1 VTWTG
6 QDNGIVSTLLRP
18 LDRLVPWLWPVAV
31 ANLVANVLIVVTGGA
46 VRLTASGLGC
56 PTWPRCSEDSYVS
69 HGELGL
75 HGAIEFGNR
84 LLTFAVAIV
93 ALLALVAAWRSGRR
107 RATRLALVVFL
118 GIPAQAVLGGV
129 TVLTQLNPWVVALHF
144 LVSMAIIG
152 VCVLLLDELRGPE
165 RDAAPLAVRRTSL
178 VVFALGWLSL
188 YLGTVV
194 TGSGPHAGDLDAR
207 RTGLDPQWMS
217 HVHAWS
223 VYALVGATLV
233 LLVLARRSGAA
244 RVASVTMLLLGIE
257 LAQGVVGFVQY
268 FTDLPVVLVAL
279 HMLGAALI
287 SAAVTATV
295 LSARPL
301 VRRRA
306 RTPVAGPTA
315 VTT

>member
-1 VTWTG
+1 M
-6 QDNGIVSTLLRP
+6 STLLRP

-56 PTWPRCSEDSYVS
+56 PTWPRCSEESYVS

-118 GIPAQAVLGGV
+118 GIPAQALLGGV

-165 RDAAPLAVRRTSL
+165 RDAAPLAVRRASL

-244 RVASVTMLLLGIE
+244 RVASVTALLLGVE

-268 FTDLPVVLVAL
+268 FTDLPIVLVAL

-287 SAAVTATV
+287 SAAITATV

>member
-1 VTWTG
+1 
-6 QDNGIVSTLLRP
+6 VSTLLRP
-18 LDRLVPWLWPVAV
+18 LDRLVPWLFPLAV
-31 ANLVANVLIVVTGGA
+31 ADLVANVLIVVTGGA

-56 PTWPRCSEDSYVS
+56 PTWPRCSEESYVS

-84 LLTFAVAIV
+84 LLTFVVAIV
-93 ALLALVAAWRSGRR
+93 AVLALVAAWRSGRR

-118 GIPAQAVLGGV
+118 GIPAQALLGGV
-129 TVLTQLNPWVVALHF
+129 TVLTQLNPWIVALHF

-165 RDAAPLAVRRTSL
+165 RPGAPLPVRRATL
-178 VVFALGWLSL
+178 VVLGLGWLSL

-223 VYALVGATLV
+223 VYALVAATVV
-233 LLVLARRSGAA
+233 LLVLARRAGAA
-244 RVASVTMLLLGIE
+244 RVASATTLLLGIE

-287 SAAVTATV
+287 SASLTAVV